1 LRQGKFNE
9 KKGITKNHLNKL
21 CTFIRSKMQVM
32 STIEIK
38 QELHDIINKSD
49 QKFLK
54 LFYKL
59 AKSSIYQL
67 KEEEMI
73 LDGEKDIAAGRIHSQ
88 DEVQKIIESW
98 KK

>member
-1 LRQGKFNE
+1 
-9 KKGITKNHLNKL
+9 
-21 CTFIRSKMQVM
+21 M

-98 KK
+98 KKQLSRLLDNQVSKRFRKNIFVQYKTL